1 LTRAYA
7 FDENGKDRADKAIRW
22 VEGFREQQTR
32 RQRRFS
38 GPFDDIKI
46 YNAENDEIP
55 QYGIGR
61 VTAISEV
68 AGEKVV
74 NLEKPSTT
82 FSRLYLVNSGGDVA
96 YQKTG
101 ISKNRPVVK
110 VLYDSGTPAVGDT
123 YGPKPSQWTVSKGY
137 PGFVCLGIVDATSRI
152 MLARYDEPG
161 FYLVK
166 ADADIAKGSTG
177 TASLYYDNAGT
188 ETDTTI
194 NISSCKALGA
204 AVTSGKW
211 CIVQYM
217 NGVPY
222 IGPWECA

>member
-1 LTRAYA
+1 MARAYA
-7 FDENGKDRADKAIRW
+7 FNEDGKNRADKAIRW
-22 VEGFREQQTR
+22 VESYRDKQAR

-46 YNAENDEIP
+46 YNAENEELP
-55 QYGIGR
+55 QYGVGR

-74 NLEKPSTT
+74 NLEKPSST
-82 FSRLYLVNSGGDVA
+82 FSRNYLVNAGGDVA

-110 VLYDSGTPAVGDT
+110 VLYDTGTPAIGET
-123 YGPKPSQWTVSKGY
+123 YGPKSGQWTLSAGY
-137 PGFVCLGIVDATSRI
+137 PGFVCLGVVDSSAKI
-152 MLARYDEPG
+152 MLARFDEPG

-166 ADADIAKGSTG
+166 ADSTIAKGSTG
-177 TASLYYDNAGT
+177 TASLYIGASGA
-188 ETDTTI
+188 ETDSTI
-194 NISSCKALGA
+194 NITNCRALGA
-204 AVTSGKW
+204 EVTSGKW
-211 CIVQYM
+211 AIVQYM

-222 IGPWECA
+222 IGPWECT